1 MQKAGQID
9 DAVSAYEQCFMA
21 LPENIALLKK
31 MGDCYM
37 AMGQPEA
44 AKEAYEQLK
53 CRLVEPGDRPSRKE
67 SGERVIS
74 TAD

>member
-31 MGDCYM
+31 MGDCYL
-37 AMGQPEA
+37 AMGQMEA

-53 CRLVEPGDRPSRKE
+53 GKLVEFGDRPSRKE
-67 SGERVIS
+67 SAERIVS